1 MGQDL
6 HSLSADLYKND
17 SAATTPKQLYGSDVL
32 GGIWEVGFDLFQD
45 RKKFNADFMIANI
58 LNTEAS
64 TLPPLRGTFDV
75 VYICHAMH
83 LFDYSKQLA
92 AAKSPISLTTPCLG
106 AMIIGSQLG
115 AKKAFDMHY
124 ASFD

>member
-6 HSLSADLYKND
+6 RRLSADLHKND

-32 GGIWEVGFDLFQD
+32 DGIREVGFDLFQD
-45 RKKFNADFMIANI
+45 RKKFNADFMIADI
-58 LNTEAS
+58 LNIEAS
-64 TLPPLRGTFDV
+64 TLAPLRGTFDI
-75 VYICHAMH
+75 VYECHVIH

-92 AAKSPISLTTPCLG
+92 AAKFFISLTTPCPG

-115 AKKAFDMHY
+115 AKKTFDMHY
-124 ASFD
+124 MSFG